1 MYYFQTNKKNP
12 TNTNC
17 NSKKAKVI
25 KSLCNFAVLISI
37 GIASIT
43 SSFAEQQLA
52 YGNYPILRGLT
63 NPQEVSENFKIS
75 DAGLN
80 LRQMVMLSSLD
91 IIKPSKGKI
100 SPNKKITNNELIKA
114 MVKLSGLDKQIQP
127 NDPDINTR
135 YKEQAVAL
143 GLFTQEWIDK
153 NGTEKY
159 MNSAPTMKTV
169 NNYF

>member
-1 MYYFQTNKKNP
+1 MEDIMYYFQTNKKNP

-114 MVKLSGLDKQIQP
+114 MVKLSGLDKHS
-127 NDPDINTR
+127 
-135 YKEQAVAL
+135 VAL
-143 GLFTQEWIDK
+143 REGECHDSSVDK
-153 NGTEKY
+153 KYNWNGYSFVIHFGK
-159 MNSAPTMKTV
+159 
-169 NNYF
+169 